1 MCSTEYV
8 LLQATNGLVVGML
21 YALAAVGLT
30 LVFSVLKVVNF
41 AHGEFYMMGAYAGY
55 YAVQLLGV
63 PPIASVAVAVA
74 LAAPAGWLV
83 ERLLLSPLHD
93 QRVERKDEYALL
105 VTFGLSVL
113 LQNLAIVSFGPFSR
127 RPPSFLQGTVSWS
140 ILAISY
146 DRLLAAAT
154 AALLL
159 LGLWAFLRLSR
170 WGKAL
175 DAVSQ
180 SRESAAIVGID
191 PGRFYGLGFAIG
203 AALAAAAGVLM
214 APIFSISPTVGVLPA
229 IKSFVIVVLGGLG
242 SVAGS
247 IVAGLLIGVSEGLWV
262 ALFPDPDRALAYSHA
277 LAVLVL
283 AVTLLVRPT
292 GLFGR
297 PHVRME

>member
-1 MCSTEYV
+1 
-8 LLQATNGLVVGML
+8 ML
-21 YALAAVGLT
+21 YALVAVGLT
-30 LVFSVLKVVNF
+30 LVFSVLKIVNF

-55 YAVQLLGV
+55 YAVRMLGV
-63 PPIASVAVAVA
+63 PPIASVVVAMVGML
-74 LAAPAGWLV
+74 LAGILV
-83 ERLLLSPLHD
+83 ERALLSPLQD
-93 QRVERKDEYALL
+93 ERVERKDEYALL
-105 VTFGLSVL
+105 ITFGLSVL
-113 LQNLAIVSFGPFSR
+113 LQNLAIVSFGPFSK
-127 RPPSFLQGTVSWS
+127 RPPSFLAGTLSWS
-140 ILAISY
+140 VLSLSY

-154 AALLL
+154 AVVLLL
-159 LGLWAFLRLSR
+159 ALWAFLRLTR
-170 WGKAL
+170 WGRAL

-191 PGRFYGLGFAIG
+191 PRRFYSLGFGIG

-247 IVAGLLIGVSEGLWV
+247 IVAGLLIGLGEGLWI

-277 LAVLVL
+277 LAALIL
-283 AVTLLVRPT
+283 AVTLLLRPT

-297 PHVRME
+297 AHVRME